1 MKAEE
6 FLDKHC
12 LWINK
17 RHWESGE
24 KEQKLYQIGAKT
36 LEQYAQQIAIG
47 FGLYLLDEFGA
58 YYTIPEMYKDFLEEV
73 ELNHQNQER

>member
-1 MKAEE
+1 MKKAEE

-17 RHWESGE
+17 RHWKSGE

-36 LEQYAQQIAIG
+36 LEQYAQQITK
-47 FGLYLLDEFGA
+47 E
-58 YYTIPEMYKDFLEEV
+58 KDLEIEV
-73 ELNHQNQER
+73 LNQALKKIAGI